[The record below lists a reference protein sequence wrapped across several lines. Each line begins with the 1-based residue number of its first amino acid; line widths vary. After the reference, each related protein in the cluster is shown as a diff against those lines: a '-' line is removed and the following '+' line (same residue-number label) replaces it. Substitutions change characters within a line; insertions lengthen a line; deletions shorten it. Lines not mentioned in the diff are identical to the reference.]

1 MVAICRCTKMATV
14 DYPCRLGAGEQE
26 AIERLHSIVFRG
38 VNFSMHVTFGLF
50 LDARQGPSPKN
61 FFNTP
66 VVGRLGFLSLLETYL
81 GLSAPEASTAK
92 RVAVYSGLLRDH
104 DNNSRFYS
112 ESLKADSIGTAA
124 RLLAWRDEWRLGGW
138 DGSAQPTHP
147 SRLRELAAIENAA
160 LEVLPHGEAERLHLV
175 VQALRES
182 GPGPIKSVALV
193 DMPEDF
199 PLLWRQVLDCLPAVD
214 VRLPEPQGEGQLR
227 ALQDRALTVLAG
239 GAAGSLA
246 APTDGSVLLVHALT
260 ATTAE
265 NWLRAQHSHLP
276 GDRLVLA
283 EDAGD
288 SLDVS
293 LAATGGVKCGFE
305 RPSQLRPALQ
315 ALPLAMEMCWEPLDI
330 NRLLDFL
337 THPVGP
343 FTRRARNTLAR
354 ALSKQPGIGGEAWT
368 AAKAKLAEGDD
379 AQEIAAD
386 ITFWLES
393 ERWSRTV
400 GVPIDALIVRIGRL
414 KEAMRRRLT
423 GESADVASFSAAH
436 RQCTAVHD
444 ALTELARQGLESVL
458 PRQIEQLVA
467 HATPAGT
474 TNPAAVPHVG
484 CMRSA
489 STAGACVEAADEVVW
504 WMPSTPVLPSPLPW
518 SPSEVEALTQQ
529 GVQLRDPARE
539 LVSLAQQWLRPL
551 LAARKKFVLVCPPP
565 HAEVH
570 PVRQLLKKL
579 IPDIESG
586 MLDLDIALGSTLL
599 GTTAE
604 VIPAQPLPTPSRQI
618 QLPNPIQLR
627 DYAQSFT
634 TLNELFNNP
643 ALFVLK
649 RVADLEPSYA
659 LAVEED
665 NRLLGILAHRVFEK
679 LFAHDDALTW
689 SNHAAIDWFHTEADM
704 LLQTEGAVLLMQG
717 AGVSQQHFRK
727 VCEGAI
733 CGLLDHLRS
742 AGAIQVQTEVE
753 FTGTLGAIP
762 LIGKIDL
769 LVTLGDERTAALDMK
784 WRSDNYYAGLLRSG
798 EHLQLA
804 LYSSL
809 IEQMKG
815 VAPAALGYF
824 ILESGALYVTA
835 ADTFPKAQV
844 RRPPDGVTIATLLDR
859 ARTTW
864 NWRKQQLDAGAI
876 HVVPEGP
883 TDEFQGPDGTL
894 QVNGPS
900 KWDRDHLV
908 LLGGWQ

>member
-1 MVAICRCTKMATV
+1 M
-14 DYPCRLGAGEQE
+14 D
-26 AIERLHSIVFRG
+26 
-38 VNFSMHVTFGLF
+38 VTFGLS
-50 LDARQGPSPKN
+50 LDARQGPSPRN

-81 GLSAPEASTAK
+81 GLSAPEASTTK
-92 RVAVYSGLLRDH
+92 RVAVYSGLLRAH

-112 ESLKADSIGTAA
+112 ESLKVDSIGTAV

-138 DGSAQPTHP
+138 DGYAQPTHP
-147 SRLRELAAIENAA
+147 TRLQELAAIEKVA
-160 LEVLPHGEAERLHLV
+160 LEVLPAGEAERLHLV
-175 VQALRES
+175 LQALRES

-199 PLLWRQVLDCLPAVD
+199 PLLWRQVLEHLPAVEI
-214 VRLPEPQGEGQLR
+214 RPPEPQGEGQLR

-265 NWLRAQHSHLP
+265 HWLSAMHSHAS

-283 EDAGD
+283 EDVGD

-293 LAATGGVKCGFE
+293 LSATGGVNCGFE
-305 RPSQLRPALQ
+305 RSSHLRPGLQ
-315 ALPLAMEMCWEPLDI
+315 ALPLALEMCWAPLDI

-343 FTRRARNTLAR
+343 FSRRARSTLAR
-354 ALSKQPGIGGEAWT
+354 AVVEQPGIGGEAWNE
-368 AAKAKLAEGDD
+368 AKAKLAEDDD
-379 AQEIAAD
+379 AQEISDD
-386 ITFWLES
+386 IAFWLES
-393 ERWSRTV
+393 ERWSRTN
-400 GVPIDALIVRIGRL
+400 GVPIDALFARVDRL

-423 GESADVASFSAAH
+423 GESADVASFSVAH
-436 RQCTAVHD
+436 RQCAAVHD
-444 ALTELARQGLESVL
+444 ALTELTRQGLASVL
-458 PRQIEQLVA
+458 PRQIEQLIA
-467 HATPAGT
+467 HATPAGA
-474 TNPAAVPHVG
+474 TNPAAVSHVG

-489 STAGACVEAADEVVW
+489 STAAACVEAADEVVW
-504 WMPSTPVLPSPLPW
+504 WMPSTPALPSPLPW

-529 GVQLRDPARE
+529 GVQLRDPAHE
-539 LVSLAQQWLRPL
+539 LVSLARQWLRPL
-551 LAARKKFVLVCPPP
+551 LAARKRFVLVCPPP
-565 HAEVH
+565 NAEVH

-579 IPDIESG
+579 VPDIESG
-586 MLDLDIALGSTLL
+586 ALDLDTALGSLLL

-604 VIPAQPLPTPSRQI
+604 VLAPQPLPAPPRQI
-618 QLPNPIQLR
+618 QLAHPVQLE
-627 DYAQSFT
+627 DSAHSFT
-634 TLNELFNNP
+634 TLNELFNVP
-643 ALFVLK
+643 AIFVLK
-649 RVADLEPSYA
+649 RVAGLKPSYV

-665 NRLLGILAHRVFEK
+665 NRLLGILAHRVLEK
-679 LFAHDDALTW
+679 LFAHADALTW
-689 SNHAAIDWFHTEADM
+689 SNHAAIAWFRTEADM
-704 LLQTEGAVLLMQG
+704 LLQTEGAILLTQG

-733 CGLLDHLRS
+733 CSLLDHLRS
-742 AGAIQVQTEVE
+742 AGATQVQTEVE
-753 FTGTLGAIP
+753 LTGNLRAIP
-762 LIGKIDL
+762 LVGKIDL
-769 LVTLGDERTAALDMK
+769 LVTLGEKGIVALDMK

-809 IEQMKG
+809 IEQKEG

-835 ADTFPKAQV
+835 AGTFPKAQV
-844 RRPPDGVTIATLLDR
+844 RRPPDGITVTTLLDR

-864 NWRKQQLDAGAI
+864 NWRKQQLDAGI
-876 HVVPEGP
+876 IDVVPEGP
-883 TDEFQGPDGTL
+883 PDEFQGPDGTL
-894 QVNGPS
+894 PVSGPS

>member
-368 AAKAKLAEGDD
+368 AAKDKLAEGDD

-414 KEAMRRRLT
+414 KEAMRRRL
-423 GESADVASFSAAH
+423 SADVASFSAAH

-876 HVVPEGP
+876 DVVPEGP

>member
-1 MVAICRCTKMATV
+1 
-14 DYPCRLGAGEQE
+14 
-26 AIERLHSIVFRG
+26 
-38 VNFSMHVTFGLF
+38 MHVTFGLF
-50 LDARQGPSPKN
+50 MDARQGASATN
-61 FFNTP
+61 FFNSP

-81 GLSAPEASTAK
+81 GLSSPEVSMAK
-92 RVAVYSGLLRDH
+92 RVAVYSGLLQVH

-112 ESLKADSIGTAA
+112 ESLKADSIGTAS

-138 DGSAQPTHP
+138 DGGAQPTHP
-147 SRLRELAAIENAA
+147 SRFQELAAIEKTA
-160 LEVLPHGEAERLHLV
+160 LEVLPPGEAERLHLV
-175 VQALRES
+175 VQALRDS
-182 GPGPIKSVALV
+182 GPGPIKSVELV
-193 DMPEDF
+193 DLPEDF
-199 PLLWRQVLDCLPAVD
+199 PFLWQQVLDHLPAVK

-227 ALQDRALTVLAG
+227 ALQDRALTVMTG
-239 GAAGSLA
+239 GATGSLA
-246 APTDGSVLLVHALT
+246 APTDGSVLLVHSLT

-265 NWLRAQHSHLP
+265 NWLSAQHSQAP

-293 LAATGGVKCGFE
+293 LAATGGVACGFE

-315 ALPLAMEMCWEPLDI
+315 ALPLAIAMCWDPLDI

-343 FTRRARNTLAR
+343 FSRRARSVLAR
-354 ALSKQPGIGGEAWT
+354 ALTKQPGIGGEAWT
-368 AAKAKLAEGDD
+368 AAKSKLTEGDNALEVAD
-379 AQEIAAD
+379 D

-393 ERWSRTV
+393 ERWSRTD
-400 GVPIDALIVRIGRL
+400 GVPIDALIARIDRL

-423 GESADVASFSAAH
+423 GESSGGVSFAAAH
-436 RQCTAVHD
+436 SQCTAVRD
-444 ALTELARQGLESVL
+444 ALTELALQGLMRVL

-467 HATPAGT
+467 HATPAGA

-489 STAGACVEAADEVVW
+489 STAAACVEAADEVVW
-504 WMPSTPVLPSPLPW
+504 WMPSTPVLPPPLPW

-579 IPDIESG
+579 VPNIEAG
-586 MLDLDIALGSTLL
+586 ALDLDSALGSTLL
-599 GTTAE
+599 GTMAE
-604 VIPAQPLPTPSRQI
+604 VIPPQPLPAPPRAI
-618 QLPNPIQLR
+618 LLPNPVQLG
-627 DYAQSFT
+627 DFAQSFT
-634 TLNELFNNP
+634 SLTELFNDP

-649 RVADLEPSYA
+649 RVADLEPSYV

-665 NRLLGILAHRVFEK
+665 NRLLGILSHRVFEK

-689 SNHAAIDWFHTEADM
+689 SNHAASAWFQTEVDM
-704 LLQTEGAVLLMQG
+704 LLQTEGAILLMEG

-733 CGLLDHLRS
+733 CSLLNHLRS

-753 FTGTLGAIP
+753 VTGTLGAIP

-769 LVTLGDERTAALDMK
+769 LVTLGDKRTIALDMK
-784 WRSDNYYAGLLRSG
+784 WRSDNYYAKLLSSG

-824 ILESGALYVTA
+824 IMESGALYVNA
-835 ADTFPKAQV
+835 VDTFPEAQV
-844 RRPPDGVTIATLLDR
+844 RRPPGDVTVTTVMER
-859 ARTTW
+859 ARATW
-864 NWRKQQLDAGAI
+864 NWRNQQLGAGTI
-876 HVVPEGP
+876 DVVPEDP
-883 TDEFQGPDGTL
+883 PDEFQGPDGTL
-894 QVNGPS
+894 HVNGPT
-900 KWDRDHLV
+900 KWDRDHLI